1 MKPQKVVFSVFIV
14 FSIWGGFLRDGGPDD
29 IRRNGKKKNNG
40 EREGETGREMGVTRC
55 HCHEPISVLLMIDLP
70 RVISSVYS
78 SSPPTAMPLAMA
90 LTLTPKGARRREM

>member
-14 FSIWGGFLRDGGPDD
+14 FSIWVGFERWGPDD
-29 IRRNGKKKNNG
+29 IRRNGKKKDNG

-90 LTLTPKGARRREM
+90 LTFTPKGARRREM